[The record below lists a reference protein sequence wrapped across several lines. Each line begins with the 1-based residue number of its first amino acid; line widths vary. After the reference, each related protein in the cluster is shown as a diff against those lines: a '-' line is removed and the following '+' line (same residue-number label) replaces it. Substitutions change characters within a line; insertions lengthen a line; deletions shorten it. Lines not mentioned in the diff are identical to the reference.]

1 MINHDLKGRYHRTA
15 DQRIPVAL
23 AANRGQRY
31 HACMRNADPDH
42 FVGIDTGGTFTD
54 FIHVGPSGI
63 ASCKILSSPEAP
75 EKAIFRGLKAL
86 GLEASLGSGDVS
98 IVHGTTVATN
108 AALEHKGAKTAFITN
123 QGFGDLLELGRQ
135 NRASLYELNP
145 RVNRLGSDKV
155 YRLEIDTRR
164 DASGELI
171 QALTP
176 ASIEAL
182 TREIAALK
190 PEAIAICLLFAFK
203 NNQEERALREALSHI
218 TDTITISSELH
229 PEPGEYERA
238 VITVLNSY
246 LAPPVRGYLSRLVTG
261 TTPSEVKIMQSS
273 GLTISADKAAARAAH
288 LLLSGPAGGLIGA
301 NQCFPDSNLMTF
313 DMGGTSTDVALIEGS
328 ITPATSADL
337 DGLPLAMPALD
348 LTTIGAGG
356 GSIAWINEGGL
367 LSLGPASA
375 GASPGPA
382 CYQQGG
388 SKPTVTDAHAVL
400 GHFEGAETLS
410 DDIQLSSEAAAR
422 AIQPLAEALGMPLN
436 DTANGI
442 IDLANEKMAQALR
455 VISIQR
461 GFNPAEFTLTCFGGA
476 GGLHLCSLAQS
487 LGMRR
492 AVVPAFTAMFS
503 ALGMLMARPGRVFTR
518 AIYLPFAEIKDT
530 TLSSAIQSLID
541 EADSHADLANRGPR
555 TDELAA
561 DVRYAGQS
569 TTLEIPL
576 SGDLREMRA
585 QFERAHETRYGH
597 KLMQEPELVRIRWR
611 AEDRHP
617 LPRSV
622 ASLQQPDLA
631 ASFQRLMASPPAN
644 LESLPAILSVKDL
657 HPYQHIEGP
666 RTLLAPGT
674 TIRLD
679 KDWIAMRDEA
689 GHLLLMRDH

>member
-1 MINHDLKGRYHRTA
+1 M
-15 DQRIPVAL
+15 AL
-23 AANRGQRY
+23 AANGGQRY
-31 HACMRNADPDH
+31 DAGMRNADTAH

-54 FIHVGPSGI
+54 FVHVGPSGI
-63 ASCKILSSPEAP
+63 SSCKILSSPEAP
-75 EKAIFRGLKAL
+75 EKAIFRGLKTL
-86 GLEASLGSGDVS
+86 GLEAAVRRGDVS

-108 AALEHKGAKTAFITN
+108 AALEHKGAQTAFITN
-123 QGFGDLLELGRQ
+123 LGFGDLLELGRQ
-135 NRASLYELNP
+135 NRAKLYELNP

-155 YRLEIDTRR
+155 HRLEIDTRR
-164 DASGELI
+164 GASGELI

-176 ASIEAL
+176 TSIEAL
-182 TREIAALK
+182 IREIAALK
-190 PEAIAICLLFAFK
+190 PEAIAICLLFSFK
-203 NNQEERALREALSHI
+203 NNQEERVLREALSQLS
-218 TDTITISSELH
+218 DTITLSSELH

-246 LAPPVRGYLSRLVTG
+246 LGPAVRGYLSRLVKG
-261 TTPSEVKIMQSS
+261 TAPSEVTIMQSS
-273 GLTISADKAAARAAH
+273 GLTIAADKAAARAAH

-301 NQCFPDSNLMTF
+301 NQCFPHSNLITL

-328 ITPATSADL
+328 IAPATSADL

-356 GSIAWINEGGL
+356 GSIAWVNEGGL
-367 LSLGPASA
+367 LSIGPESA
-375 GASPGPA
+375 GAHPGPA

-388 SKPTVTDAHAVL
+388 TKPTVTDAHAVL
-400 GHFEGAETLS
+400 GNFEGAEALS
-410 DDIQLSSEAAAR
+410 DEIRLSSEAAAR
-422 AIQPLAEALGMPLN
+422 AIQPLAETLGMPLR
-436 DTANGI
+436 DTARGI

-461 GFNPAEFTLTCFGGA
+461 GFDPADFALTCFGGA

-487 LGMRR
+487 LGMKR
-492 AVVPAFTAMFS
+492 ALVPAFAAMFS

-518 AIYLPFAEIKDT
+518 AIYLPFAEVKTT
-530 TLSSAIQSLID
+530 TLSSAIQALKD
-541 EADSHADLANRGPR
+541 EAASNGDLANRGPHP
-555 TDELAA
+555 DELAA

-576 SGDLREMRA
+576 LTNLSEMRE

-617 LPRSV
+617 QSQSV
-622 ASLQQPDLA
+622 ASLQQSDLA
-631 ASFQRLMASPPAN
+631 ASFERLMASHPTDLESSSAN
-644 LESLPAILSVKDL
+644 LSVTDL
-657 HPYQHIEGP
+657 QPFQRIKGP
-666 RTLLAPGT
+666 RTMLAPGT

-679 KDWIAMRDEA
+679 RGWVAMRDEA
-689 GHLLLMRDH
+689 GHLLLMHEH